1 MNIKSRQLK
10 DFTIQGNTG
19 QEGGKGREGLGKGWK
34 QGEEGRF
41 VNHCQQ
47 RAGAGQV
54 GGTPAH
60 ERSAGHQDNAHS
72 PFFSLSF
79 ILIVSLPH
87 TSPVRPMLGCEGSG
101 AARQVGQAS
110 CHYSGET
117 QMR

>member
-1 MNIKSRQLK
+1 MAKEEGSRK
-10 DFTIQGNTG
+10 RRGKKKRRKNKKKMHGNRG
-19 QEGGKGREGLGKGWK
+19 QEGGKEKEGLGKGWK

-72 PFFSLSF
+72 PFFSPSF

-87 TSPVRPMLGCEGSG
+87 TPPV
-101 AARQVGQAS
+101 
-110 CHYSGET
+110 
-117 QMR
+117 